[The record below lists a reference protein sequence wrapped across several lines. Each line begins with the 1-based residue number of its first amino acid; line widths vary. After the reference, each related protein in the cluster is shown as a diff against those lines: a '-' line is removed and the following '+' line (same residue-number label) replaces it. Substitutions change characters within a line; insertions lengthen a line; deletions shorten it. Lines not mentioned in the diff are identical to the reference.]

1 MLCSNKDIEEPAAM
15 NVPKAFSHFIV
26 LEKLADGGMGVVYKA
41 KDTRLGR
48 YVALKFLSEAFSQDR
63 SALER
68 FQREARAASAL
79 NHPNIC
85 TIYEV
90 DVANDG
96 DDNVPFIA
104 MELLKGKTLKQLIAE
119 RTIAYDQ
126 VLNLG
131 IQVADALDSAH
142 AKGIIHRDIKPAN
155 IVVTRGGHAKLLDF
169 GLAKFAPQP
178 ERNSGSNASSGKLTA
193 TLEAPLTSARTAV
206 GTVAYMSPEQVR
218 GETLDA
224 RSDLFSFGAV
234 LYEMSTSRQAFAGS
248 TTGVIL
254 DTILNRAPTPP
265 TRVNPELPNEFAVL
279 ITKALEKDR
288 DLRCQTAGELR
299 ADLKRLKREAELS
312 RRSDGPV
319 LSYGAAKP
327 PRFSDAWKKRAL
339 YAAAVA
345 AIFLIATGLT
355 GAMLLAKRATT
366 APPLSF
372 RQITFRRGIVYSAR
386 FTPDVKTVIYS
397 AAWNGS
403 PSDLF
408 STREDNP
415 ESRSLG
421 LPGAQIA
428 GISST
433 GEMAVLLH
441 SSAGI
446 FEPSGTLARL
456 PVAGGAPRE
465 IADQAN
471 WADWSADG
479 SSLAISLG
487 QSGSEQLE
495 FPIGKVL
502 FKTPGWIGDPRISPT
517 GDRIA
522 FLAHPVIGDDGGS
535 VAVVDLHGKVTALS
549 SGWVSAEGLV
559 WSPSGKEIWFTA
571 TKAGVSRALFAVDLS
586 GRERLV
592 ERVPAELTILDS
604 SRDGRVLLK
613 RELTRHE
620 IRAEIAGDTREQEL
634 SWFDASL
641 PVALSGDGKTLL
653 FAEVGEAGGA
663 TYGAYIRGTD
673 GSPAI
678 RLGDGEPFALSPD
691 GKWALCATHSS
702 PPQLILL
709 PTKAGTPRI
718 LTNDSIA
725 HLGGAWLPDGKRIIF
740 SGSEPGHAVRLYSQ
754 NLEGG
759 NPQAISPYG
768 SGTWAVLLSPDGK
781 LVVGVGPDGKCYF
794 FPVDGGAAQPI
805 PGISSADTIDGW
817 AADGRSFFVHNSMGL
832 PVTIS
837 RIDSVTGKRTLWKQI
852 APADPAGVDAIQGIA
867 VTPDE
872 KSIVYSY
879 RRRLS
884 DLYLV
889 EGLK

>member
-1 MLCSNKDIEEPAAM
+1 M
-15 NVPKAFSHFIV
+15 NVPKAFSHFLI

-48 YVALKFLSEAFSQDR
+48 YVALKFLPEGFSDNR
-63 SALER
+63 AALER

-90 DVANDG
+90 DVVKDG
-96 DDNVPFIA
+96 DEAVPFIA
-104 MELLKGKTLKQLIAE
+104 MELLKGQTLKQLIAE
-119 RTIAYDQ
+119 RPVAYDQ
-126 VLNLG
+126 LLNLG
-131 IQVADALDSAH
+131 IQVADALDAAH

-155 IVVTRGGHAKLLDF
+155 IVITRRGHAKLLDF
-169 GLAKFAPQP
+169 GLAKFTP
-178 ERNSGSNASSGKLTA
+178 EPDRGSASANAGSGPGPSAAHTSTSTA
-193 TLEAPLTSARTAV
+193 TLEAPLTSARAAV

-234 LYEMSTSRQAFAGS
+234 LYEISTGRQAFAGS
-248 TTGVIL
+248 TAGVIL
-254 DTILNRAPTPP
+254 DAILNRAPTPP
-265 TRVNPELPNEFAVL
+265 ARVNPELPDGFEAIV
-279 ITKALEKDR
+279 TKALEKDR
-288 DLRCQTAGELR
+288 DLRCQTAAELR
-299 ADLKRLKREAELS
+299 ADLKRLKREAELRRRPHLLHAPAESS
-312 RRSDGPV
+312 R
-319 LSYGAAKP
+319 
-327 PRFSDAWKKRAL
+327 PRADWSKRAW
-339 YAAAVA
+339 YALAVA
-345 AIFLIATGLT
+345 TILLIATGFA
-355 GAMLLAKRATT
+355 GAVYLAKRAAT

-386 FTPDVKTVIYS
+386 FTPGVGTIIYS
-397 AAWNGS
+397 AAWDGS

-408 STREDNP
+408 STRDDNP
-415 ESRSLG
+415 ESRSMG

-433 GEMAVLLH
+433 GEMAVLLR
-441 SSAGI
+441 STAGV

-465 IADQAN
+465 IVDQAN

-487 QSGSEQLE
+487 QGGSEQLE

-502 FKTPGWIGDPRISPT
+502 FKTPGWIGDPRISPN

-522 FLAHPVIGDDGGS
+522 FLAHPAIGDDGGS
-535 VAVVDLHGKVTALS
+535 VAVVDLNGKVTALS
-549 SGWVSAEGLV
+549 TGWMSAEGLS
-559 WSPSGKEIWFTA
+559 WSPSGKEVWFTA
-571 TKAGVSRALFAVDLS
+571 TKVGVSRALFAVDLA
-586 GRERLV
+586 GRERLI
-592 ERVPAELTILDS
+592 ERVPAELTILDTT
-604 SRDGRVLLK
+604 RDGRVLLK

-620 IRAEIAGDTREQEL
+620 VKAQIAGDTREQEL

-641 PVALSGDGKTLL
+641 PVALSSDGKTLL

-691 GKWALCATHSS
+691 GAWALCATHTS

-709 PTKAGTPRI
+709 PTKAGKAKV

-725 HLGGAWLPDGKRIIF
+725 HLGAAWLPDGKHIIF
-740 SGSEPGHAVRLYSQ
+740 SGSEPGHAVRLYIQ
-754 NLEGG
+754 DIEGG
-759 NPQAISPYG
+759 KPEAITPDG
-768 SGTWAVLLSPDGK
+768 SGTWTVLISPDGK
-781 LVVGVGPDGKCYF
+781 LVVGIGPDGKYYF
-794 FPVDGGAAQPI
+794 FPVDGGAAQPV
-805 PGISSADTIDGW
+805 PGITSADAIDGW

-832 PVTIS
+832 PVSIS
-837 RIDSVTGKRTLWKQI
+837 RVDSVTGKRTIWKQI
-852 APADPAGVDAIQGIA
+852 SPADPAGVDAIQGIA
-867 VTPDE
+867 ITPDE
-872 KSIVYSY
+872 KSFVYSY

>member
-1 MLCSNKDIEEPAAM
+1 M
-15 NVPKAFSHFIV
+15 NVPKAFSHFII
-26 LEKLADGGMGVVYKA
+26 LEKLADGGMGVVYRA

-48 YVALKFLSEAFSQDR
+48 YVALKFLPEGFSQDR
-63 SALER
+63 AALER

-90 DVANDG
+90 DVVNDG
-96 DDNVPFIA
+96 HENAPFIA
-104 MELLKGKTLKQLIAE
+104 MELLKGQTLKQLIAE
-119 RTIAYDQ
+119 KPIAYDQ

-131 IQVADALDSAH
+131 IQVAEALEAAH

-155 IVVTRGGHAKLLDF
+155 IVVTRRGHAKLLDF
-169 GLAKFAPQP
+169 GLAKFAPEP
-178 ERNSGSNASSGKLTA
+178 ERTGSTTASVGKLTA
-193 TLEAPLTSARTAV
+193 ALEAPLTSARTAV

-234 LYEMSTSRQAFAGS
+234 LYEMSTGRQAFAGS

-254 DTILNRAPTPP
+254 DAILNRAPTPP
-265 TRVNPELPNEFAVL
+265 TRVNPELPKEFEVI
-279 ITKALEKDR
+279 ITKALERDR

-299 ADLKRLKREAELS
+299 ADLKRLKREAELG
-312 RRSDGPV
+312 RRPDASV
-319 LSYGAAKP
+319 FSYGATKT
-327 PRFSDAWKKRAL
+327 PRFSAAWRKRAL

-345 AIFLIATGLT
+345 TVFLIATGLA

-366 APPLSF
+366 TPPLAF
-372 RQITFRRGIVYSAR
+372 RQMTFRRGIVYSAR
-386 FTPDVKTVIYS
+386 FTPDMKTVIYS

-408 STREDNP
+408 SARDDNP
-415 ESRSLG
+415 ESRSFG

-428 GISST
+428 AISST

-441 SSAGI
+441 STAGV

-487 QSGSEQLE
+487 QAGSEQLE

-502 FKTPGWIGDPRISPT
+502 FKTPGWIGDPRISPN
-517 GDRIA
+517 GDRVA
-522 FLAHPVIGDDGGS
+522 FLAHPAIGDDGGS
-535 VAVVDLHGKVTALS
+535 VAVVDLHGRVTALS
-549 SGWVSAEGLV
+549 TGWVCVEGLA

-586 GRERLV
+586 GRERLI
-592 ERVPAELTILDS
+592 ERVPAELTILDTA
-604 SRDGRVLLK
+604 RDGRVLLK

-620 IRAEIAGDTREQEL
+620 IRAQIAGDAREQEL

-641 PVALSGDGKTLL
+641 PVALSKDGKTLL

-663 TYGAYIRGTD
+663 SYGAYIRGTD

-691 GKWALCATHSS
+691 GKWALCATHTS

-709 PTKAGTPRI
+709 ATKAGNARA

-740 SGSEPGHAVRLYSQ
+740 SGSEPGHAVRMYVQ

-759 NPQAISPYG
+759 RPEAISPDG
-768 SGTWAVLLSPDGK
+768 SGGWVVLVSPDGK

-794 FPVDGGAAQPI
+794 FPVDGGAAQPV
-805 PGISSADTIDGW
+805 PGITSSDTIDGW

-837 RIDSVTGKRTLWKQI
+837 RIDSVTGKRTIWKQI
-852 APADPAGVDAIQGIA
+852 GPGDPAGVDAIQGISI
-867 VTPDE
+867 TPDE
-872 KSIVYSY
+872 KSFVYSY

>member
-1 MLCSNKDIEEPAAM
+1 M
-15 NVPKAFSHFIV
+15 NVPKSFSHFII

-48 YVALKFLSEAFSQDR
+48 YVALKFLPEGFSQDR
-63 SALER
+63 AALER

-90 DVANDG
+90 DVVKDG
-96 DDNVPFIA
+96 DESVPFIA
-104 MELLKGKTLKQLIAE
+104 MELLKGQTLKQLIAE
-119 RTIAYDQ
+119 KPIAYDQ
-126 VLNLG
+126 VLNIG
-131 IQVADALDSAH
+131 IQVADALDAAH

-155 IVVTRGGHAKLLDF
+155 IVITRHGHAKLLDF
-169 GLAKFAPQP
+169 GLAKFTPNPDRPSAGAGANAGSSTRPAASLNSAP
-178 ERNSGSNASSGKLTA
+178 TA
-193 TLEAPLTSARTAV
+193 TLQPPLTSARTAV

-234 LYEMSTSRQAFAGS
+234 LYEMSTGRQAFAGN

-254 DTILNRAPTPP
+254 DALLNRAPTPP
-265 TRVNPELPNEFAVL
+265 TRVNPELPNEFEV
-279 ITKALEKDR
+279 IVTKALEKDR

-299 ADLKRLKREAELS
+299 ADLKRLKRETELS
-312 RRSDGPV
+312 RQPEGPV
-319 LSYGAAKP
+319 FSYGAAKT
-327 PRFSDAWKKRAL
+327 PRFSPAWKKRAW

-345 AIFLIATGLT
+345 TILLVATGFA
-355 GAMLLAKRATT
+355 GAVLLAKRAATT
-366 APPLSF
+366 PPLSF
-372 RQITFRRGIVYSAR
+372 RQITFRRGIVYSGR
-386 FTPDVKTVIYS
+386 FTPDVRTIIYS
-397 AAWNGS
+397 AAWDGS

-408 STREDNP
+408 STREGNP
-415 ESRSLG
+415 ESRSMG

-433 GEMAVLLH
+433 GEMAVLLR
-441 SSAGI
+441 STAGV

-465 IADQAN
+465 IVDQAN

-479 SSLAISLG
+479 SSLAVSLG
-487 QSGSEQLE
+487 QGGSEQLE

-502 FKTPGWIGDPRISPT
+502 YRTPGWIGDPRISPT

-522 FLAHPVIGDDGGS
+522 FLAHPAIGDDGGS
-535 VAVVDLHGKVTALS
+535 VAVVDLKGKVTPLS
-549 SGWVSAEGLV
+549 AGWVSAEGLA

-586 GRERLV
+586 GRERLI
-592 ERVPAELTILDS
+592 ERVPAELTILDTA
-604 SRDGRVLLK
+604 RDGRVLLK

-620 IRAEIAGDTREQEL
+620 VKARIAADTREQEM

-641 PVALSGDGKTLL
+641 PVALSSDGKTLL

-691 GKWALCATHSS
+691 GVWALCATHTS

-709 PTKAGTPRI
+709 ATKAGKARI

-725 HLGGAWLPDGKRIIF
+725 HLGAAWLPDGKRIIF
-740 SGSEPGHAVRLYSQ
+740 SGSEPGHALRFYIQ

-759 NPQAISPYG
+759 KPEAISPDG
-768 SGTWAVLLSPDGK
+768 SGTWTVLISPDGK
-781 LVVGVGPDGKCYF
+781 LVVGIGRDGKYYF
-794 FPVDGGAAQPI
+794 FPVDGGETQPV
-805 PGISSADTIDGW
+805 PGIASGDSIDGW
-817 AADGRSFFVHNSMGL
+817 TEDGKSFFVHNSMGL

-837 RIDSVTGKRTLWKQI
+837 RIDSVTGKRTIWKQI
-852 APADPAGVDAIQGIA
+852 APADPAGVDAIQAIA
-867 VTPDE
+867 ITPDE
-872 KSIVYSY
+872 KSFVYSY

>member
-1 MLCSNKDIEEPAAM
+1 M
-15 NVPKAFSHFIV
+15 NVPKAFSHFII

-48 YVALKFLSEAFSQDR
+48 YVALKFLPEGFSQDR
-63 SALER
+63 AALER

-90 DVANDG
+90 DVVNDG
-96 DDNVPFIA
+96 DENVPFIA
-104 MELLKGKTLKQLIAE
+104 MELLKGQTLKQLIAE
-119 RTIAYDQ
+119 KPLAYDQ
-126 VLNLG
+126 ILNLG
-131 IQVADALDSAH
+131 TQVADALDAAH

-155 IVVTRGGHAKLLDF
+155 IIVTRNGHAKLLDF
-169 GLAKFAPQP
+169 GLAKFAPAP
-178 ERNSGSNASSGKLTA
+178 EPTSASTVSSGKLTA
-193 TLEAPLTSARTAV
+193 TLQAPLTSERAAV

-234 LYEMSTSRQAFAGS
+234 LYEMSTGRQAFAGS

-265 TRVNPELPNEFAVL
+265 TRVNPALPSEFEFI

-288 DLRCQTAGELR
+288 DLRCQTAAELR

-312 RRSDGPV
+312 RPPLGPV
-319 LSYGAAKP
+319 FSYGAAKT
-327 PRFSDAWKKRAL
+327 PRFSAVWKKRAW

-345 AIFLIATGLT
+345 AFLLIATGLA
-355 GAMLLAKRATT
+355 GAVFLAKRAANT
-366 APPLSF
+366 PPLSF

-386 FTPDVKTVIYS
+386 FTPDVRTVIYS

-408 STREDNP
+408 STRDDNP
-415 ESRSLG
+415 ESRSMG
-421 LPGAQIA
+421 LAGAQIA

-433 GEMAVLLH
+433 GEMAVLLR
-441 SSAGI
+441 STAGV

-487 QSGSEQLE
+487 QAGSEQLE

-502 FKTPGWIGDPRISPT
+502 FKTPGWIGDPRISPNS
-517 GDRIA
+517 DRVA
-522 FLAHPVIGDDGGS
+522 FLAHPAVGDDGGS
-535 VAVVDLHGKVTALS
+535 VAVVDLHGRVTALS
-549 SGWVSAEGLV
+549 AGWVSAEGLA

-586 GRERLV
+586 GRERV
-592 ERVPAELTILDS
+592 IERVPAELTILDTA
-604 SRDGRVLLK
+604 RDGRVLLK

-620 IRAEIAGDTREQEL
+620 IKAQIAGETRGQEL

-641 PVALSGDGKTLL
+641 PVALSSDGKTLL

-691 GKWALCATHSS
+691 GKWALCATHAS

-725 HLGGAWLPDGKRIIF
+725 HLGAAWLPDGKRIIF
-740 SGSEPGHAVRLYSQ
+740 SGSEPGHALRLYSQ
-754 NLEGG
+754 NLAGG
-759 NPQAISPYG
+759 KPEAISPDG
-768 SGTWAVLLSPDGK
+768 SGTWAVLVSPDGK
-781 LVVGVGPDGKCYF
+781 LVVGIGPDRKYYF
-794 FPVDGGAAQPI
+794 FSVDGGAAQPV
-805 PGISSADTIDGW
+805 PGITSADTIDGW
-817 AADGRSFFVHNSMGL
+817 AADGRSFFVHDSMGL

-837 RIDSVTGKRTLWKQI
+837 RIDSVTGKRTIWKQI
-852 APADPAGVDAIQGIA
+852 APADPAGVDAIQAISI
-867 VTPDE
+867 TPDE
-872 KSIVYSY
+872 KSFVYSY

>member
-1 MLCSNKDIEEPAAM
+1 M
-15 NVPKAFSHFIV
+15 NVPKSFSHF
-26 LEKLADGGMGVVYKA
+26 LLMEKLADGGMGVVYKA

-48 YVALKFLSEAFSQDR
+48 YVALKFLPEGFSQDR
-63 SALER
+63 AALER

-90 DVANDG
+90 DVVNDG
-96 DDNVPFIA
+96 VESHPFIA
-104 MELLKGKTLKQLIAE
+104 MELLKGHTLKQLIAE
-119 RTIAYDQ
+119 KPIAYEQ

-131 IQVADALDSAH
+131 IQVADALDAAH

-155 IVVTRGGHAKLLDF
+155 IVTTRHGHAKLLDF
-169 GLAKFAPQP
+169 GLAKFTPNPDRPSAGTGA
-178 ERNSGSNASSGKLTA
+178 NAGS
-193 TLEAPLTSARTAV
+193 TLEPPLTSARAAV

-234 LYEMSTSRQAFAGS
+234 LYEMSTGRQAFAGN

-254 DTILNRAPTPP
+254 DAFLNRAPTPP
-265 TRVNPELPNEFAVL
+265 TRVNPELPNEFEAIV
-279 ITKALEKDR
+279 TKALEKDR
-288 DLRCQTAGELR
+288 DLRCQTAAELG
-299 ADLKRLKREAELS
+299 ADLKRLKREAEL
-312 RRSDGPV
+312 RRRPHLHHAPAESTRPF
-319 LSYGAAKP
+319 AAWT
-327 PRFSDAWKKRAL
+327 PRAWYAL
-339 YAAAVA
+339 AVST
-345 AIFLIATGLT
+345 IFLLATGFA
-355 GAMLLAKRATT
+355 GAMLLAKRAAT
-366 APPLSF
+366 APQLAF

-386 FTPDVKTVIYS
+386 FTPGIRTIIYS
-397 AAWNGS
+397 AAWDGN
-403 PSDLF
+403 PSDLY
-408 STREDNP
+408 STRDDNP

-421 LPGAQIA
+421 LSGAQIA
-428 GISST
+428 GISAS

-441 SSAGI
+441 SNAGV

-456 PVAGGAPRE
+456 SVAGGAPRE
-465 IADQAN
+465 IVDQAN

-487 QSGSEQLE
+487 QGGSEQLE
-495 FPIGKVL
+495 FPIGKIL
-502 FKTPGWIGDPRISPT
+502 YRTPGWIGDPRVSPQ

-535 VAVVDLHGKVTALS
+535 VAVVDLAGKVTALS
-549 SGWVSAEGLV
+549 TGWVSAEGLA

-571 TKAGVSRALFAVDLS
+571 TKAGVNRALLAVDLS
-586 GRERLV
+586 GRERLI
-592 ERVPAELTILDS
+592 EHVPAELTILDT

-620 IRAEIAGDTREQEL
+620 IKAQIAGDPKEPEL

-641 PVALSGDGKTLL
+641 PVALSSDGKTLL
-653 FAEVGEAGGA
+653 FAEVGEAGGS
-663 TYGAYIRGTD
+663 TYGAYLRGTD

-691 GKWALCATHSS
+691 GKWALCATHTS

-709 PTKAGTPRI
+709 PTNAGNART

-725 HLGGAWLPDGKRIIF
+725 HFGAAWLPDGEHIIF
-740 SGSEPGHAVRLYSQ
+740 SGSEPGHAVRFYTQ
-754 NLEGG
+754 DLEGG
-759 NPQAISPYG
+759 KPQAITPDG
-768 SGTWAVLLSPDGK
+768 SGTWTVLISPDGK
-781 LVVGVGPDGKCYF
+781 LVVGNGADGKYYF
-794 FPVDGGAAQPI
+794 FPVDGGQPQPA
-805 PGISSADTIDGW
+805 PGIESGESIDAW
-817 AADGRSFFVHNSMGL
+817 SADGRSFFVHNSMGL
-832 PVTIS
+832 PSTIS
-837 RIDSVTGKRTLWKQI
+837 RVDAMTGKRTIWKQI
-852 APADPAGVDAIQGIA
+852 TPAGPAGVDAIQGIA
-867 VTPDE
+867 ITPDE
-872 KSIVYSY
+872 KSFVYSY

-889 EGLK
+889 DGLK

>member
-1 MLCSNKDIEEPAAM
+1 M
-15 NVPKAFSHFIV
+15 NVPKAFSHFII

-48 YVALKFLSEAFSQDR
+48 YVALKFLPEGFSQDR
-63 SALER
+63 AALER

-90 DVANDG
+90 DVVNDG
-96 DDNVPFIA
+96 DENVPFIA
-104 MELLKGKTLKQLIAE
+104 MELLKGQTLKQLIAE
-119 RTIAYDQ
+119 KPLAYDQ
-126 VLNLG
+126 ILNLG
-131 IQVADALDSAH
+131 TQVADALDAAH
-142 AKGIIHRDIKPAN
+142 AKGIVHRDIKPAN
-155 IVVTRGGHAKLLDF
+155 IIVTRNGHAKLLDF
-169 GLAKFAPQP
+169 GLAKFAPAP
-178 ERNSGSNASSGKLTA
+178 EPTSASTVSSGKLTA
-193 TLEAPLTSARTAV
+193 TLQAPLTSERAAV

-234 LYEMSTSRQAFAGS
+234 LYEMSTGRQAFAGS

-254 DTILNRAPTPP
+254 DTILNRTPTPP
-265 TRVNPELPNEFAVL
+265 TRLNPALPSEFEFI

-288 DLRCQTAGELR
+288 ELRCQTAAELR

-312 RRSDGPV
+312 RPPLGLV
-319 LSYGAAKP
+319 FSYGAAKT
-327 PRFSDAWKKRAL
+327 PRFSAVWKKRAW

-345 AIFLIATGLT
+345 AFLLIATGLA
-355 GAMLLAKRATT
+355 GAVFLAKRAANT
-366 APPLSF
+366 PPLSF

-386 FTPDVKTVIYS
+386 FTPDVRTVIYS

-408 STREDNP
+408 STRDDNP
-415 ESRSLG
+415 ESRSMG
-421 LPGAQIA
+421 LAGAQIA

-433 GEMAVLLH
+433 GEMAVLLG
-441 SSAGI
+441 STAGV

-487 QSGSEQLE
+487 QAGSEQLE

-502 FKTPGWIGDPRISPT
+502 FKTPGWIGDPRISPNS
-517 GDRIA
+517 DRVA
-522 FLAHPVIGDDGGS
+522 FLAHPAVGDDGGS

-549 SGWVSAEGLV
+549 AGWVSAEGLA

-586 GRERLV
+586 GRERLI
-592 ERVPAELTILDS
+592 ERVPAELTILDTA
-604 SRDGRVLLK
+604 RDGRVLLK

-620 IRAEIAGDTREQEL
+620 IKAQIAGETREQEL

-641 PVALSGDGKTLL
+641 PVALSSDGKTLL

-691 GKWALCATHSS
+691 GKWALCATHAS

-725 HLGGAWLPDGKRIIF
+725 HLGAAWLPDGKRIIF
-740 SGSEPGHAVRLYSQ
+740 SGSEPGHALRLYSQ
-754 NLEGG
+754 NLAGG
-759 NPQAISPYG
+759 KPEAISPDG
-768 SGTWAVLLSPDGK
+768 SGTWAVLVSPDGK
-781 LVVGVGPDGKCYF
+781 LVVGIGPDGKYYF
-794 FPVDGGAAQPI
+794 FSVDGGAAQPV
-805 PGISSADTIDGW
+805 PGITSADTIDGW
-817 AADGRSFFVHNSMGL
+817 AADGRSFFVHDSMGL

-837 RIDSVTGKRTLWKQI
+837 RIDSVTGKRTIWKQI
-852 APADPAGVDAIQGIA
+852 APADPAGVDAIQAISI
-867 VTPDE
+867 TPDE
-872 KSIVYSY
+872 KSFVYSY

>member
-1 MLCSNKDIEEPAAM
+1 M
-15 NVPKAFSHFIV
+15 NPPKAFSHFLI

-48 YVALKFLSEAFSQDR
+48 YVALKFLPEGFSRDR
-63 SALER
+63 AALER

-90 DVANDG
+90 DVVNDG
-96 DDNVPFIA
+96 GETVPFIA
-104 MELLKGKTLKQLIAE
+104 MELLKGQTLKQLIAE
-119 RTIAYDQ
+119 KAIAFDQ
-126 VLNLG
+126 ILNLG
-131 IQVADALDSAH
+131 IQVADALDAAH

-155 IVVTRGGHAKLLDF
+155 IVVTRRGHAKLLDF
-169 GLAKFAPQP
+169 GLAKFAPEP
-178 ERNSGSNASSGKLTA
+178 DRTGGSTVSSGKLTA
-193 TLEAPLTSARTAV
+193 TLQAPLTSARAAV

-234 LYEMSTSRQAFAGS
+234 LYEMSTGRQAFAGGA
-248 TTGVIL
+248 TGVIL
-254 DTILNRAPTPP
+254 DAILNRLPTPP
-265 TRVNPELPNEFAVL
+265 TRANPELPNEFEVI

-288 DLRCQTAGELR
+288 DLRCQTAAELS
-299 ADLKRLKREAELS
+299 ADLKRLKREAELRRRPHLHHAPMEL
-312 RRSDGPV
+312 RRSPADWT
-319 LSYGAAKP
+319 KP
-327 PRFSDAWKKRAL
+327 AWYAL
-339 YAAAVA
+339 AVS
-345 AIFLIATGLT
+345 AIFLIATGFA
-355 GAMLLAKRATT
+355 GAMFLARRAATT
-366 APPLSF
+366 PQLSF

-386 FTPDVKTVIYS
+386 FTPGIGTIIYS
-397 AAWNGS
+397 AAWDGG

-408 STREDNP
+408 STRDDNP
-415 ESRSLG
+415 ESRSMG
-421 LPGAQIA
+421 LPGALIA

-433 GEMAVLLH
+433 GEMAILLR
-441 SSAGI
+441 STAGV

-465 IADQAN
+465 IVDQAN

-487 QSGSEQLE
+487 QGGSEQLE

-502 FKTPGWIGDPRISPT
+502 YKTPGWIGDTRISPN

-522 FLAHPVIGDDGGS
+522 FLAHPAIGDDGGS
-535 VAVVDLHGKVTALS
+535 VAVVDLNGKASTLS
-549 SGWVSAEGLV
+549 SGWVSAEGLA
-559 WSPSGKEIWFTA
+559 WSPSGKEVWFTA

-586 GRERLV
+586 GRERLI
-592 ERVPAELTILDS
+592 ERVPAELTILDTA
-604 SRDGRVLLK
+604 RDGRVLLK

-620 IRAEIAGDTREQEL
+620 IKAHIAGDTPEKEL

-641 PVALSGDGKTLL
+641 PVALSSNGRTLL

-673 GSPAI
+673 GSPAV

-691 GKWALCATHSS
+691 GVWALCATHTS

-709 PTKAGTPRI
+709 PTKAGKARI
-718 LTNDSIA
+718 LTNDPIA
-725 HLGGAWLPDGKRIIF
+725 HLGAGWLPDGKRIIF
-740 SGSEPGHAVRLYSQ
+740 SGSEPGHALRLYVQ
-754 NLEGG
+754 DLEGG
-759 NPQAISPYG
+759 KPAAITPDG
-768 SGTWAVLLSPDGK
+768 SGTWAVLISPDGK
-781 LVVGVGPDGKCYF
+781 LVVGIGPDGKYYF
-794 FPVDGGAAQPI
+794 FPVDGGQAQPV
-805 PGISSADTIDGW
+805 PGIASGDSIDGW
-817 AADGRSFFVHNSMGL
+817 AEDGKSFFVHNSMGL

-852 APADPAGVDAIQGIA
+852 SPADPAGVDAVQGIA
-867 VTPDE
+867 ITPDE
-872 KSIVYSY
+872 KSFIYSY